1 MDKTALLEKFVS
13 EELLNNTASVT
24 RDDNLLADLL
34 VDSLGMM
41 RFVRFIEDTYDLEI
55 PPEDVIIENF
65 RTIGAIVS
73 YLDRRKAH

>member
-1 MDKTALLEKFVS
+1 MDITAVLEKFVS

-24 RDDNLLADLL
+24 RNDNLLTDGL

-41 RFVRFIEDTYDLEI
+41 RFIRFIEDTYDLEI

-65 RTIGAIVS
+65 RTIDVIID
-73 YLDRRKAH
+73 YLHRRQA

>member
-1 MDKTALLEKFVS
+1 LDITAVLEKFVS

-24 RDDNLLADLL
+24 RNDNLLTDGL

-41 RFVRFIEDTYDLEI
+41 RFIRFIEDTYDLEI

-65 RTIGAIVS
+65 RTIDVIID
-73 YLDRRKAH
+73 YLHRRQA

>member
-1 MDKTALLEKFVS
+1 MTAVLEKFVS

-24 RDDNLLADLL
+24 QNDNLLTDGL

-41 RFVRFIEDTYDLEI
+41 RFIRFIEDTYDLEI

-65 RTIGAIVS
+65 RTIGVIID
-73 YLDRRKAH
+73 YLLRRQA

>member
-1 MDKTALLEKFVS
+1 MTAVLEKFVS

-24 RDDNLLADLL
+24 QNDNLLADGL

-41 RFVRFIEDTYDLEI
+41 RFIRFIEDTYDLEI

-73 YLDRRKAH
+73 YLDRRKAY

>member
-1 MDKTALLEKFVS
+1 MDKTAVLEKFVS

-24 RDDNLLADLL
+24 QNDNLLTDGL

-41 RFVRFIEDTYDLEI
+41 RFIRFIEDTYDLEI

-65 RTIGAIVS
+65 RTIGVIID
-73 YLDRRKAH
+73 YLHRRQA

>member
-1 MDKTALLEKFVS
+1 MDITAVLEKFVS

-24 RDDNLLADLL
+24 RNDNLLTDGL

-41 RFVRFIEDTYDLEI
+41 RFIRFIEDTYDLEI

-65 RTIGAIVS
+65 RTIGVIID
-73 YLDRRKAH
+73 YLHRRQA